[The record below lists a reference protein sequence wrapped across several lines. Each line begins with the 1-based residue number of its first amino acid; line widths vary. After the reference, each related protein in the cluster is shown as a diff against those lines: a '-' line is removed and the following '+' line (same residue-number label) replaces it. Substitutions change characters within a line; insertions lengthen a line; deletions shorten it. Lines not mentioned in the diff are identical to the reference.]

1 MELSKAK
8 KQEIEKKAKEVM
20 ESNGVD
26 YEEWRFQIHFDYL
39 LNNLGDLKVPVKSTQ
54 GGDPQ

>member
-1 MELSKAK
+1 MEFSKAK

-39 LNNLGDLKVPVKSTQ
+39 LNNLGDLKVPVKPTQ
-54 GGDPQ
+54 GGNSQ

>member
-1 MELSKAK
+1 MEFSKAK

-39 LNNLGDLKVPVKSTQ
+39 LNNLADLKVPVKPTQ
-54 GGDPQ
+54 GGNSQ